1 MLLQTK
7 VQWRIPSDCQTPPD
21 TRLSDLVFLF
31 DIGFHRPSTYQ
42 IDSPFIYARY
52 VALGSID
59 GRKKKKKRHCLFYL
73 EGSASSCSWT
83 WLNYIVADDLPR
95 SDLSASRFQQHTP
108 PSSTATLT
116 MYTE

>member
-21 TRLSDLVFLF
+21 TRLSPY
-31 DIGFHRPSTYQ
+31 RPCFS
-42 IDSPFIYARY
+42 FRY
-52 VALGSID
+52 WIPSSID
-59 GRKKKKKRHCLFYL
+59 LSDRFALHIRQVRGIGLYRWSQKKKDCLFYL

-116 MYTE
+116 MDTE